1 VIIGGACRGWSRARN
16 QAWQYI
22 GVYLIVGF
30 PLVGVIGGIWG
41 DTEYGNF
48 TGLMLVAHALSMIVV
63 WPAAM
68 VANFAALRLFRP
80 RSWRHEPWRA
90 WVAGTL
96 GVPFVWGGLALFP
109 DIAKGSP
116 EFVNTL
122 AKSFGE
128 IYALSLVVL
137 FSNLAVL
144 VGWALPSRRSRGTVK
159 A

>member
-1 VIIGGACRGWSRARN
+1 MIIGGACRGWSRARN
-16 QAWQYI
+16 QAWQYT

-48 TGLMLVAHALSMIVV
+48 TGLMLVAHALSMFVV

-80 RSWRHEPWRA
+80 RSWRHETWRA
-90 WVAGTL
+90 WVAGSL
-96 GVPFVWGGLALFP
+96 GVPFVWGGLTVFP
-109 DIAKGSP
+109 AIVRGSP

-122 AKSFGE
+122 AKAFGDL
-128 IYALSLVVL
+128 YFLSLVVL
-137 FSNLAVL
+137 FSNLAIL
-144 VGWALPSRRSRGTVK
+144 VAWLIPSRRKTC
-159 A
+159 